1 MQEERTYDFRMLQVE
16 KKKNSSQRSDKG
28 KRQEDTT
35 NPSVTEK
42 IEEYIIFVA
51 DDGKPSDK
59 DK

>member
-1 MQEERTYDFRMLQVE
+1 MISECYKW